1 MPSSSRRESSAK
13 GGQGNRPAT
22 KGGGQAPAT
31 DLDDGRVSPNE
42 LTKRP
47 SPRPKRKTGKPGS
60 QPDPQS
66 EPDARRKLIDAAI
79 ETILE
84 EGFYRA
90 SSNAIADRAGLSWGV
105 IQYYFGSREALMLAV
120 LQEGTERLVEDL
132 STSDITGESLPERIE
147 SFSRALEKYY
157 ADPQY
162 LAFIQVLLN
171 LGRDPRTSEKTLE
184 TMTKIASGVDLQL
197 NRLTSDL
204 FAGMDV
210 RQRALRG
217 LVFHVL
223 RGLALSEAM
232 LGSLPYETPSQVQDM
247 PKQRRLA
254 AEALSML
261 IARETGNSSLAG
273 R

>member
-1 MPSSSRRESSAK
+1 MPSSTRREPGAK
-13 GGQGNRPAT
+13 GAQAKRPVS
-22 KGGGQAPAT
+22 KGGGEASAGE
-31 DLDDGRVSPNE
+31 LVDGRVSPNG
-42 LTKRP
+42 LSKRP
-47 SPRPKRKTGKPGS
+47 PSPPKRRTGKPAS
-60 QPDPQS
+60 PPDPRS
-66 EPDARRKLIDAAI
+66 EPDARLKLIDAAI

-184 TMTKIASGVDLQL
+184 TMTKIADGVNVQL
-197 NRLTSDL
+197 NRLTTDL
-204 FAGMDV
+204 FSGMDV

-232 LGSLPYETPSQVQDM
+232 LGSLPYDTPSKVQDM
-247 PKQRRLA
+247 PRQRRLA

-273 R
+273 G